1 VIPEEDEKQL
11 LEASVFMDQNECNTV
26 ISAAREPASS
36 YEEMV
41 KHLEQAS
48 ANFKKAAIE
57 KFGGQKQQEW

>member
-1 VIPEEDEKQL
+1 V
-11 LEASVFMDQNECNTV
+11 TG
-26 ISAAREPASS
+26 S